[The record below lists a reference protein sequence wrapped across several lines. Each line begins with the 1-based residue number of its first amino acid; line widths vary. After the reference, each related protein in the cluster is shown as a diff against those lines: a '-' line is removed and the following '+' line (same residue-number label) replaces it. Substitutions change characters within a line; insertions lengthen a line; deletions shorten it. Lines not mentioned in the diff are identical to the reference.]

1 MGSKLA
7 GMGTTC
13 VSTVNPHNL
22 QPPPPQFECESLPNC
37 TPRLS
42 RSSCN
47 GSSFRSAP

>member
-22 QPPPPQFECESLPNC
+22 QPSPQFECESLTNC
-37 TPRLS
+37 TPTLS